1 VPSSIVFCFFR
12 SVPAKSGLHGGRGRE
27 EPGIKDIHQLVASR
41 SEEVEARFERFQIE
55 GHLVSCLALVAAN
68 RDSPFASPH
77 AREQTA
83 RIAAVTRPRRDGFPP
98 KAPRGRILDAMG
110 LDLSVP
116 LEIRPLR
123 DGDLD
128 GLEWDSEQAIQAVIR
143 LLSRPIADLEPR
155 PDRDWRR
162 ASCRDHRGVSRG

>member
-1 VPSSIVFCFFR
+1 
-12 SVPAKSGLHGGRGRE
+12 
-27 EPGIKDIHQLVASR
+27 
-41 SEEVEARFERFQIE
+41 
-55 GHLVSCLALVAAN
+55 
-68 RDSPFASPH
+68 
-77 AREQTA
+77 
-83 RIAAVTRPRRDGFPP
+83 
-98 KAPRGRILDAMG
+98 MG

-162 ASCRDHRGVSRG
+162 ASRDGS